1 MGDVTRLVLIRH
13 GEARAALERVV
24 GGDRGCTGLSD
35 RGRVQ
40 AEALRD
46 RLART
51 KELSADVLLAS
62 TLPRA
67 VETADIIAPSL
78 GRLPVAQDCDLCE
91 LHPGEAEGL
100 TFEEAQERWPGDPWG
115 PGMNIAPGG
124 ERWDEFE
131 TRVASAIGRYAE
143 AHAGQTIVAVVHGGV
158 IANSF
163 TALVGS
169 PVLLGDVRNTSLTE
183 WSFRGTPWTVA
194 EPTWHLER
202 HNDAAHLEG
211 VA

>member
-1 MGDVTRLVLIRH
+1 VTRLHLIRH
-13 GEARAALERVV
+13 GESVAQVEGYVSGHDTCR
-24 GGDRGCTGLSD
+24 GLSPL
-35 RGRVQ
+35 GRRQ
-40 AEALRD
+40 AEALRN
-46 RLART
+46 RLSRSG
-51 KELSADVLLAS
+51 EIRADVILTSHLR
-62 TLPRA
+62 RA
-67 VETADIIAPSL
+67 IETAEIIAPAL
-78 GRLPVAQDCDLCE
+78 GGVDLVQDCDLCE

-100 TFEEAQERWPGDPWG
+100 SFEEAQERWPGDPWG
-115 PGMNIAPGG
+115 PGMSIAPGG

-131 TRVASAIGRYAE
+131 TRVAGAIGRYAE

-194 EPTWHLER
+194 EPSWHLER

-211 VA
+211 VQ

>member
-1 MGDVTRLVLIRH
+1 VTRLHLIRH
-13 GEARAALERVV
+13 GESVAQVEGYVSGHDTCR
-24 GGDRGCTGLSD
+24 GLSPL
-35 RGRVQ
+35 GRRQ
-40 AEALRD
+40 ASALRD
-46 RLART
+46 RLSRSG
-51 KELSADVLLAS
+51 EIRADVILTSHLQ
-62 TLPRA
+62 RA
-67 VETADIIAPSL
+67 IETAEIIAPAL
-78 GRLPVAQDCDLCE
+78 GGADLVQDCDLCE

-100 TFEEAQERWPGDPWG
+100 TFEEAQARWPGDPWG
-115 PGMNIAPGG
+115 PGMSIAPGG

-131 TRVASAIGRYAE
+131 TRVARAIGRYAE

-194 EPTWHLER
+194 EPSWHLER

-211 VA
+211 VQ